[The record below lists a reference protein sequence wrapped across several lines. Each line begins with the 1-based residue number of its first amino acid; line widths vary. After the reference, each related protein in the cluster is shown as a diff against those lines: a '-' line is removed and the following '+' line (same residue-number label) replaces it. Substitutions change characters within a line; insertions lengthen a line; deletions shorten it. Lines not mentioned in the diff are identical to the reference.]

1 MRPTEREM
9 TTALLHLRAVQL
21 GISIGELDLLTIGML
36 NDMFAEL
43 SNDRD
48 GSYAQLATQE
58 DMDIFARG

>member
-1 MRPTEREM
+1 M

-21 GISIGELDLLTIGML
+21 GISVGDLDLLTIGMI

-43 SNDRD
+43 SNDRE

-58 DMDIFARG
+58 DFDRFARG

>member
-1 MRPTEREM
+1 M

-21 GISIGELDLLTIGML
+21 GISVGDLDLLTIGMI

-43 SNDRD
+43 SNDRE

-58 DMDIFARG
+58 YYDRVASERDNVNKR